1 MILAE
6 LEVYHSRPVAP
17 TRRVALGESILPVD
31 PPPGFGGILL
41 GGIVANHIGSIDPDF
56 IGDLTKLTTQ
66 LEHGL
71 RVPQPRLRYRFQKD
85 TVGLQRSRSRLIGH
99 GDELSFSFDDASADP
114 AQQVLGAVYAAGALP
129 LRVRSAVMAVIRRGI
144 GWQGPIGPELVAS
157 LAGFDRGQSRS
168 AHALSH
174 PVEWALGVLE
184 FNGANGTNG
193 AARGNGSS
201 PSGPAAS
208 RSGAR
213 NGATATSRGI
223 GPNPSE
229 IQRRYRRLLIEA
241 HPDHGGSEEGAAQ
254 RIADLTEARR
264 ILLG

>member
-17 TRRVALGESILPVD
+17 TRRVALGEAILPVD

-41 GGIVANHIGSIDPDF
+41 GGIVANHIGAIDPDF

-66 LEHGL
+66 LEHGM
-71 RVPQPRLRYRFQKD
+71 RIAQPRLRYRFQKD
-85 TVGLQRSRSRLIGH
+85 TVGLQRSRSRLLGH

-114 AQQVLGAVYAAGALP
+114 AQQILGAVYAAGALP
-129 LRVRSAVMAVIRRGI
+129 LRVRGAVMGVVRRGI
-144 GWQGPIGPELVAS
+144 GWQGPIGPELVAA

-184 FNGANGTNG
+184 FNGVNGGATKGAGG
-193 AARGNGSS
+193 AARDGT
-201 PSGPAAS
+201 P
-208 RSGAR
+208 R

-229 IQRRYRRLLIEA
+229 IQRRYRRLRSAA
-241 HPDHGGSEEGAAQ
+241 HPAHGGDQEGAAQ

>member
-17 TRRVALGESILPVD
+17 TRRVALGTSVLPVD

-41 GGIVANHIGSIDPDF
+41 GGIVANYVGAIDPDF

-66 LEHGL
+66 LEHGM
-71 RVPQPRLRYRFQKD
+71 RIAQPRLRYRFQKD
-85 TVGLQRSRSRLIGH
+85 TVGLQRSRNRLLGH

-114 AQQVLGAVYAAGALP
+114 AQQILGAVYAAGELP
-129 LRVRSAVMAVIRRGI
+129 LRVRGAVMGVVRRGI
-144 GWQGPIGPELVAS
+144 GWQGPVGPELVAA

-184 FNGANGTNG
+184 FNGANGGG
-193 AARGNGSS
+193 ATT
-201 PSGPAAS
+201 
-208 RSGAR
+208 GAR

-223 GPNPSE
+223 GPDPSE
-229 IQRRYRRLLIEA
+229 IQRRYRRLLIAA
-241 HPDHGGSEEGAAQ
+241 HPDHGGDQEGAAQ